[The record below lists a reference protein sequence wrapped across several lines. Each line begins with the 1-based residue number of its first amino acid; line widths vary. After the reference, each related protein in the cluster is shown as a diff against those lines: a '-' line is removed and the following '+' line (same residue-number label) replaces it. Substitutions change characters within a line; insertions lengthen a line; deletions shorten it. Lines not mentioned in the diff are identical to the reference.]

1 MVWKCFFSHHS
12 TPRLTEL
19 TWYKMCRYNL
29 GLRFCK
35 TLVRSL
41 WQYDAHICQT
51 FPFLST
57 WLHKQWQRW
66 WRYSY
71 FSVKKS
77 GSKVLSI
84 YDMEYMIKSMSTT
97 SPAGDCYNLPY
108 WLLSLKTLANDE
120 RKWYLLN
127 NFQDDSKS
135 HQGFLTAKL
144 TIPSMIL
151 ISRNMC
157 IVYDFECQ
165 DITCTT

>member
-1 MVWKCFFSHHS
+1 MLHLCFSSSTLLVSSLEIFGEKNPKHGHLCLHFHWNYKKIIHQKWLTKELAFYLFNFSYHS
-12 TPRLTEL
+12 TSRFTEL

-35 TLVRSL
+35 TLVRNL

-84 YDMEYMIKSMSTT
+84 YDMEYITT

-120 RKWYLLN
+120 RK
-127 NFQDDSKS
+127 
-135 HQGFLTAKL
+135 
-144 TIPSMIL
+144 
-151 ISRNMC
+151 
-157 IVYDFECQ
+157 
-165 DITCTT
+165 

>member
-1 MVWKCFFSHHS
+1 
-12 TPRLTEL
+12 
-19 TWYKMCRYNL
+19 MCRYNL

-66 WRYSY
+66 WRSY

-77 GSKVLSI
+77 GSKVQSI

-97 SPAGDCYNLPY
+97 SPILDWYNLPY
-108 WLLSLKTLANDE
+108 WLLSLKNLANDE

-127 NFQDDSKS
+127 NFQYDPESN
-135 HQGFLTAKL
+135 QCVLTAKL
-144 TIPSMIL
+144 TMLSLIRILRSMYL
-151 ISRNMC
+151 
-157 IVYDFECQ
+157 VYDFECR
-165 DITCTT
+165 DVTCTS

>member
-1 MVWKCFFSHHS
+1 
-12 TPRLTEL
+12 
-19 TWYKMCRYNL
+19 MCRYNL

-66 WRYSY
+66 WRSY

-77 GSKVLSI
+77 GSKVQSI

-97 SPAGDCYNLPY
+97 SPILDWYNLPY
-108 WLLSLKTLANDE
+108 WLLSLKNLANDE

-135 HQGFLTAKL
+135 HQCFLTAKL